1 MSLLAGSVDTP
12 FDTHT
17 HDESQ
22 NVSDDDHEPSFP
34 NPSSENVSN
43 DQSMQREED
52 EQVVEDV
59 MQSDHMSDAEDEH
72 AGSDTDEHSD
82 SDWSATERGKL
93 KCKQTAREI
102 LAGNYEIDT
111 HPSPPLEFPTSS
123 EDTMDAEDTDKY
135 RKSRGKSICILTNAS
150 EGSDMAPEGGL
161 GTESNLQ
168 ACRHGRLP
176 LAAVKKAQELG
187 MHTTWEA
194 QAIADEYGKML
205 ASIMAAAGL
214 MTKATWA
221 ESIWNMYQAWYAGS
235 NPKTSDEN
243 LKDYYCCQMKHYE
256 DHKDKEQ
263 FPDLW
268 AEICKFWS
276 ESVSGMKDMSSKAM
290 VGWLMTCRDSFI
302 QAAQTWC
309 NMENIHVFG
318 CVIYSGNDEAAHQAP
333 GIFAGSSLCMQLASE
348 RQTDVT
354 RLLDYLT
361 TIIKY
366 KHLDSTATVPLPAF
380 AMLPGTSY
388 DHTLLLK
395 PQESRHDRI
404 GLSPEA
410 IAEEVEITHGQKNV
424 PWRTL
429 LDLLFSHK
437 YTIFDWPSGVPAMGN
452 DYHMEATVEDEDDHA
467 NYVVPVPAVS
477 FSLKPWTADQHV
489 LVHMMDLKAFDIPL
503 VMSTFNQPLQLLSDS
518 QAFLKTIPR
527 GMHHEDAEEDRQSAT
542 TPTPSSP
549 LAESSQEPPA

>member
-1 MSLLAGSVDTP
+1 MSLLAGSIDTP
-12 FDTHT
+12 LDAHT

-22 NVSDDDHEPSFP
+22 NVSNDDCEPSFP
-34 NPSSENVSN
+34 NLSLENVSN
-43 DQSMQREED
+43 GQSMQCAED

-59 MQSDHMSDAEDEH
+59 MQSDHASDAEDEH
-72 AGSDTDEHSD
+72 VGSDTDEHSN

-93 KCKQTAREI
+93 KCEQTAREI
-102 LAGNYEIDT
+102 LAGNYKIDT

-135 RKSRGKSICILTNAS
+135 RKSRGKSIHILANAS
-150 EGSDMAPEGGL
+150 EGSDVAPEDGL
-161 GTESNLQ
+161 EGSGTW
-168 ACRHGRLP
+168 H
-176 LAAVKKAQELG
+176 V
-187 MHTTWEA
+187 HTQEA
-194 QAIADEYGKML
+194 QAIADEYGKTL
-205 ASIMAAAGL
+205 ESIMAAAGL
-214 MTKATWA
+214 TMKATWA
-221 ESIWNMYQAWYAGS
+221 ESVWNMHQAWYAGA

-243 LKDYYCCQMKHYE
+243 LKDYYCHQMKHYE

-263 FPDLW
+263 FPGLW
-268 AEICKFWS
+268 AEIHKFWS
-276 ESVSGMKDMSSKAM
+276 ESVSGKKDMSSKAM
-290 VGWLMTCRDSFI
+290 VGQLMTCRDSFT
-302 QAAQTWC
+302 QAVQTWC
-309 NMENIHVFG
+309 NVENFHVFG
-318 CVIYSGNDEAAHQAP
+318 CVIYIGNDEAACQAQ

-348 RQTDVT
+348 RQMDVT

-404 GLSPEA
+404 GLSPETV
-410 IAEEVEITHGQKNV
+410 AEEVEITHGQKNV

-429 LDLLFSHK
+429 LDLPFAHK
-437 YTIFDWPSGVPAMGN
+437 YIIFDWPSGVPAVSRNFNIKCLNANELGALTVPFLKEQMGN
-452 DYHMEATVEDEDDHA
+452 DYHMEATAEDKDDHT

-477 FSLKPWTADQHV
+477 FSLKPWTADQHA

-503 VMSTFNQPLQLLSDS
+503 
-518 QAFLKTIPR
+518 AFLKMIPR
-527 GMHHEDAEEDRQSAT
+527 GMHHEDAEEDRQSAA
-542 TPTPSSP
+542 TPTPSSH